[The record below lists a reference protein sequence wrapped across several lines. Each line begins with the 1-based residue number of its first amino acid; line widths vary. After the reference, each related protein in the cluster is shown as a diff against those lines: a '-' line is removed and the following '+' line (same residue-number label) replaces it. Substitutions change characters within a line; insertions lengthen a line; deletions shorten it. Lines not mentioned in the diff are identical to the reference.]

1 MSTFGNILWFL
12 LGGIVL
18 SVLYFIS
25 SLILMITIIGIPFG
39 LQTMKIARLA
49 LLPFG
54 RDVSF
59 KPNEPGCLSI
69 FMNILWVCF
78 GGAYIAVLHLV
89 LGIIFAITIVGIP
102 FATQHFKLMK
112 IALVPFGQEITIA

>member
-1 MSTFGNILWFL
+1 MSTFGNILWLL

-59 KPNEPGCLSI
+59 
-69 FMNILWVCF
+69 MNILWVFF